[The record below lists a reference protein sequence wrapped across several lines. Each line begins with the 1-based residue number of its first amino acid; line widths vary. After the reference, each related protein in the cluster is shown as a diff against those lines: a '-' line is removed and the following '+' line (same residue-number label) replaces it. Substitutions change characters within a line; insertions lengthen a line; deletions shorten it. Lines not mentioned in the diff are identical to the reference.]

1 MARLIQT
8 VTVKMLQGGH
18 EEALAA
24 IKRYKK
30 FMEGKGATVTVA
42 FALEAGPWSGHAT
55 VATVFPNATAWA
67 KLVDDES
74 PEMAEVRKRALQG
87 TNVVST
93 SLLQEVDL
101 S

>member
-8 VTVKMLQGGH
+8 VTVKMLPDNH

-30 FMEGKGATVTVA
+30 YMEGKGATVTVA

-55 VATVFPNATAWA
+55 VATTFPNAVAWA
-67 KLVDDES
+67 KLADDES
-74 PEMAEVRKRALQG
+74 SELAEVRKRALQG
-87 TNVVST
+87 TNVVSA
-93 SLLQEVDL
+93 SLLQEINL